1 MLILGAEDE
10 HSGVFDGVA
19 AWPVDCAENPSA
31 VTSANARSAHIHADL
46 LWPAATE
53 STGGPRTSTVT
64 AIPRGYA
71 RMREKERA
79 HARNGE
85 HQGTHRNTMPFRQ
98 SPHPGSDDS
107 EQHSFS
113 NDEAE

>member
-1 MLILGAEDE
+1 MLILVAEDE

-71 RMREKERA
+71 RLRCRGTCACSQRRA
-79 HARNGE
+79 
-85 HQGTHRNTMPFRQ
+85 
-98 SPHPGSDDS
+98 PGHTPQYSAVS
-107 EQHSFS
+107 SIP
-113 NDEAE
+113 APGVG